1 MKKIYINKE
10 GKHIEKK
17 MCILIDYLHHI
28 LLLAKD
34 TEFPSDSM
42 IVAGID
48 TITDAYALAENE
60 NECLLLSA
68 KIAYSFLPNA
78 DAFET
83 RVLEVLENFNQDKD
97 LAWALICMLESCRTI
112 VHTMTQHIYQYISSD
127 ENIRKLIQE
136 PEKKYANEFDIY
148 LDHETHYISITSD
161 SSDNESAIEEFNEDY
176 QNLAPSREEQLD
188 RLTNKLKIELCEE
201 CLYPNNGQACD
212 CWLQELGESYF
223 D

>member
-1 MKKIYINKE
+1 
-10 GKHIEKK
+10 
-17 MCILIDYLHHI
+17 MCMLIDHLHYI

-34 TEFPSDSM
+34 AGFPSDSI

-48 TITDAYALAENE
+48 ILTDAYALTDYEG
-60 NECLLLSA
+60 ECLLFSA
-68 KIAYSFLPNA
+68 KIACSFLPNA

-83 RVLEVLENFNQDKD
+83 RILEVLENFNQDKD
-97 LAWALICMLESCRTI
+97 LAWALVCMLKSCRTI
-112 VHTMTQHIYQYISSD
+112 MHTMSRHTYQYISSD
-127 ENIRKLIQE
+127 SNIRKLIQE

-148 LDHETHYISITSD
+148 LDHETNYISITSD
-161 SSDNESAIEEFNEDY
+161 SSDSESDIEEFNEDY
-176 QNLAPSREEQLD
+176 QNLAPSKEEQLD
-188 RLTNKLKIELCEE
+188 RLTNELKIELCEE